1 MVSLDLLNSLVET
14 LQEVL
19 QELNLY
25 KDLYYKNL
33 GEEELSRRELS
44 PSSAVTR
51 AQELMRKVKTIIE
64 EQ

>member
-1 MVSLDLLNSLVET
+1 MVGIDLLNSLVET

-33 GEEELSRRELS
+33 EEEDDRELS
-44 PSSAVTR
+44 PSSAVAR
-51 AQELMRKVKTIIE
+51 AQTLMRKVKTIIE